1 MEQKQDGNWDEEL
14 AEAPEGVDQEVWD
27 SWKQWKMRP
36 PDDFLFQVR
45 RGMEG
50 RNIGL
55 RNGLETINK
64 YIHGTHQARY
74 YLIGADSGVGKTTLA
89 DFMFILKAVED
100 AERQKRAI
108 KIFYCSFE
116 IGKNDKIARWVS
128 HYVYMKFGIW
138 LTSDYIL
145 GRIEGKLLSS
155 NKEHERMV
163 MIAYGFVKKLLWDK
177 DTNPTGVINFV
188 GDVIHPT
195 KIFEDL
201 IEAHYE
207 HVGTVERTELSAE
220 QQKKHKKGYVK
231 GYQPNDPDMVTILL
245 IDTLN
250 LTGTEQGLDTK
261 HIMDRMSRYAIVLRN
276 MFHTTCVFIQ
286 QFSTDMMTWHRTNKK
301 NIGAIAPQRIDFGDS
316 KATYRDADI
325 VIGCTKPGD
334 LDFDNFMGYILTTE
348 DLSDVVSAL
357 GDYFIAVYIM
367 KNRYGPS
374 NKCIPLFM
382 DYIAGIAYDLPL
394 QPLNVMAMEPWHRK
408 AKELDNAILEFS

>member
-1 MEQKQDGNWDEEL
+1 MELNQSGSLDDEL
-14 AEAPEGVDQEVWD
+14 AEAPEGVSQEIWD

-55 RNGLETINK
+55 KNGLENINK

-74 YLIGADSGVGKTTLA
+74 ILLGADSGGGKTTLA

-116 IGKNDKIARWVS
+116 IGKIDKIARWVS
-128 HYVYMKFGIW
+128 YYVFIKFGIW
-138 LTSDYIL
+138 LPSDYIL

-163 MIAYGFVKKLLWDK
+163 MIAYGFVQKLLWDK
-177 DTNPTGVINFV
+177 DTNPIGIITFV
-188 GDVIHPT
+188 SDIIHPT

-207 HVGTVERTELSAE
+207 KVGTVERTELSDE
-220 QQKKHKKGYVK
+220 QKKKHKKGYVK
-231 GYQPNDPDMVTILL
+231 GYKANDPDMVTILL

-286 QFSTDMMTWHRTNKK
+286 QFSTDMMSWHRSNKK
-301 NIGAIAPQRIDFGDS
+301 NVAAIAPQRIDFGDS

-325 VIGCTKPGD
+325 VIGLTKPGD
-334 LDFDNFMGYILTTE
+334 LDFDEFMGYILSTDDE
-348 DLSDVVSAL
+348 SDLVSAL
-357 GDYFIAVYIM
+357 GDYFVALYIM

-382 DYIAGIAYDLPL
+382 DFIAGIAYDLPL
-394 QPLNVMAMEPWHRK
+394 QPLNVMAMKPWHEK
-408 AKELDNAILEFS
+408 AKQLDKVILEFS